1 MPRRVLVARGGAI
14 SSLSGLGRAHH
25 DLVLH
30 LRHGDI
36 KGWELAGEIDH
47 PTGGSPLPRL
57 WRRWRSHPR
66 KVARRVSELVVS
78 GQVDLLHISDQEQAI
93 LVPHNSQIPVAV
105 TVHDL
110 FHLDPQI
117 IESPEGKITVGE
129 QNPGR
134 VRKRDLEKIRAGLGR
149 ADLLICDSR
158 TTQEHA
164 ERLFPDSRTIVV
176 PLGIDTTARN
186 PHLSPRPRPESLSS
200 DRLNLLII
208 GSEEPRKRL
217 LFAIDVLS
225 ALGEDIRGDVVLH
238 KVGAES
244 DSIPSRY
251 LQSQSEHAGVE
262 MNWLG
267 AVSEVE
273 LIALEQHADALLFPS
288 VAEGFGYPPL
298 EAMAAGCPVLMS
310 DLGSHNELA
319 IPGTPLPPFE
329 IGDWAAALHEIHS
342 DWVERGKRTRTSHE
356 EGIEQAR
363 KFSSSVFSDNMSAAY
378 ESLFSS

>member
-1 MPRRVLVARGGAI
+1 
-14 SSLSGLGRAHH
+14 
-25 DLVLH
+25 
-30 LRHGDI
+30 
-36 KGWELAGEIDH
+36 
-47 PTGGSPLPRL
+47 
-57 WRRWRSHPR
+57 
-66 KVARRVSELVVS
+66 
-78 GQVDLLHISDQEQAI
+78 
-93 LVPHNSQIPVAV
+93 
-105 TVHDL
+105 
-110 FHLDPQI
+110 
-117 IESPEGKITVGE
+117 
-129 QNPGR
+129 
-134 VRKRDLEKIRAGLGR
+134 
-149 ADLLICDSR
+149 
-158 TTQEHA
+158 
-164 ERLFPDSRTIVV
+164 
-176 PLGIDTTARN
+176 
-186 PHLSPRPRPESLSS
+186 
-200 DRLNLLII
+200 LII

-244 DSIPSRY
+244 DSIPSLR
-251 LQSQSEHAGVE
+251 LQSQSARAGVE

-319 IPGTPLPPFE
+319 IPGTPLPPFK

-342 DWVERGKRTRTSHE
+342 EWVERSKRTRTSHE

>member
-36 KGWELAGEIDH
+36 NGWELAGEIDH
-47 PTGGSPLPRL
+47 MTGGSPLRRL

-66 KVARRVSELVVS
+66 KVARRVSELAAS
-78 GQVDLLHISDQEQAI
+78 GQADLLHISDQEQAI
-93 LVPHNSQIPVAV
+93 LVPHNSLIPVAV

-164 ERLFPDSRTIVV
+164 ERLFPDSLTIVV

-186 PHLSPRPRPESLSS
+186 PHLSPQPRPESLPS
-200 DRLNLLII
+200 DHLNLLII

-217 LFAIDVLS
+217 LFAIDVIS
-225 ALGEDIRGDVVLH
+225 ALGEDIRGDVILH

-244 DSIPSRY
+244 DSIPSRR
-251 LQSQSEHAGVE
+251 LQSQSARAGVE

-329 IGDWAAALHEIHS
+329 KSAWIEAISTLHKA
-342 DWVERGKRTRTSHE
+342 WVSRNKSPRSADTA
-356 EGIEQAR
+356 GIERAVGFSQK
-363 KFSSSVFSDNMSAAY
+363 KFVQRLRSAY
-378 ESLFSS
+378 ETLFT

>member
-25 DLVLH
+25 DLVRH

-36 KGWELAGEIDH
+36 EGWELAEEIDH
-47 PTGGSPLPRL
+47 PTGGSPLRRL

-66 KVARRVSELVVS
+66 KVARRVSELVAS
-78 GQVDLLHISDQEQAI
+78 GKSDLLHISDQEQAI
-93 LVPHNSQIPVAV
+93 LVPHDSSIPVAV

-134 VRKRDLEKIRAGLGR
+134 VRKRDLEKIHAGLGR

-186 PHLSPRPRPESLSS
+186 PHMSPQPRPESLPSA
-200 DRLNLLII
+200 RLNLLII

-244 DSIPSRY
+244 DSIPSRH

-273 LIALEQHADALLFPS
+273 LIAIEQHADALLFPS

-329 IGDWAAALHEIHS
+329 KDAWVGTISAIHHS
-342 DWVERGKRTRTSHE
+342 WDSREKSPRIVDEAGLERATEFSQK
-356 EGIEQAR
+356 
-363 KFSSSVFSDNMSAAY
+363 KFAHRLQEAY
-378 ESLFSS
+378 ESLFT

>member
-25 DLVLH
+25 DLVRH
-30 LRHGDI
+30 LRHGDVE
-36 KGWELAGEIDH
+36 GWDMAGEMDH
-47 PTGGSPLPRL
+47 PTGGSPLRRL

-66 KVARRVSELVVS
+66 KVARRVAELAAS
-78 GQVDLLHISDQEQAI
+78 GQADLLHISDQEQAI

-186 PHLSPRPRPESLSS
+186 PHLSPQPRPESLPS

-244 DSIPSRY
+244 DSIPSQR
-251 LQSQSEHAGVE
+251 LQSQSARAGVE

-329 IGDWAAALHEIHS
+329 QDAWSGAISAIHQAWASREKSPRIVDEAGL
-342 DWVERGKRTRTSHE
+342 ERATEFSQK
-356 EGIEQAR
+356 
-363 KFSSSVFSDNMSAAY
+363 KFAQRLQEVY
-378 ESLFSS
+378 ESLFA

>member
-14 SSLSGLGRAHH
+14 SSLSGFGRAHH
-25 DLVLH
+25 DLVRH
-30 LRHGDI
+30 LRHGDVN
-36 KGWELAGEIDH
+36 GWELAGEIDH
-47 PTGGSPLPRL
+47 PTGGSPLHRL

-66 KVARRVSELVVS
+66 KVAKRVAELAAS
-78 GQVDLLHISDQEQAI
+78 GKADLLHISDQEQAI
-93 LVPHNSQIPVAV
+93 LVPHDSMIPVAV

-117 IESPEGKITVGE
+117 IENSGEKITVGE
-129 QNPGR
+129 QSPGR

-158 TTQEHA
+158 TTQGHA
-164 ERLFPDSRTIVV
+164 ERLFPDSSTIVV
-176 PLGIDTTARN
+176 PLGIDTTGRN
-186 PHLSPRPRPESLSS
+186 PHLSPQPRPESLPSG
-200 DRLNLLII
+200 RLNLLII

-225 ALGEDIRGDVVLH
+225 ALGEDIRSDVILH

-244 DSIPSRY
+244 DSAPSQH
-251 LQSQSEHAGVE
+251 LISQSARAGVE

-267 AVSEVE
+267 SVSEVE

-288 VAEGFGYPPL
+288 AAEGFGYPPL

-329 IGDWAAALHEIHS
+329 KDAWAAALHEIHS
-342 DWVERGKRTRTSHE
+342 DWIKRAKSTRAAHD

-363 KFSSSVFSDNMSAAY
+363 KFSPSIFSDNLSAAY
-378 ESLFSS
+378 ESVFSS

>member
-1 MPRRVLVARGGAI
+1 
-14 SSLSGLGRAHH
+14 
-25 DLVLH
+25 
-30 LRHGDI
+30 
-36 KGWELAGEIDH
+36 
-47 PTGGSPLPRL
+47 
-57 WRRWRSHPR
+57 
-66 KVARRVSELVVS
+66 
-78 GQVDLLHISDQEQAI
+78 
-93 LVPHNSQIPVAV
+93 
-105 TVHDL
+105 
-110 FHLDPQI
+110 
-117 IESPEGKITVGE
+117 
-129 QNPGR
+129 

-176 PLGIDTTARN
+176 PLGIDTTGRN
-186 PHLSPRPRPESLSS
+186 PHLSPQPRPESLPS

-225 ALGEDIRGDVVLH
+225 ALDEDIRSDVVLH

-244 DSIPSRY
+244 DSTPSRR
-251 LQSQSEHAGVE
+251 LQSQSASAGVE

-329 IGDWAAALHEIHS
+329 RGAWAEALHEIHS
-342 DWVERGKRTRTSHE
+342 EWVERSKSTRTSHE

-363 KFSSSVFSDNMSAAY
+363 KFSSSVFSDNVSAAY

>member
-66 KVARRVSELVVS
+66 KVARRVSELVAS

-93 LVPHNSQIPVAV
+93 LVPHNSLIPVAV

-129 QNPGR
+129 QIPGR

-176 PLGIDTTARN
+176 PLGIDTTARH
-186 PHLSPRPRPESLSS
+186 PLLSPQPRPESLPS

-217 LFAIDVLS
+217 LFTIDVLS
-225 ALGEDIRGDVVLH
+225 ALDEDIRSDVVLH

-244 DSIPSRY
+244 DSIPSRH
-251 LQSQSEHAGVE
+251 LQSQSARAGVE

-319 IPGTPLPPFE
+319 IPGTPLPPFKKS
-329 IGDWAAALHEIHS
+329 A
-342 DWVERGKRTRTSHE
+342 WVEAISTLRKAWVSRNKSPRSADTA
-356 EGIEQAR
+356 GIEQAVGFSQE
-363 KFSSSVFSDNMSAAY
+363 KFVQRLRSAY
-378 ESLFSS
+378 ETLFA

>member
-1 MPRRVLVARGGAI
+1 
-14 SSLSGLGRAHH
+14 
-25 DLVLH
+25 
-30 LRHGDI
+30 
-36 KGWELAGEIDH
+36 
-47 PTGGSPLPRL
+47 
-57 WRRWRSHPR
+57 
-66 KVARRVSELVVS
+66 VSELVAS

-93 LVPHNSQIPVAV
+93 LVPHNSLIPVAV

-110 FHLDPQI
+110 FHLDPRI

-176 PLGIDTTARN
+176 PLGIDTTKRN
-186 PHLSPRPRPESLSS
+186 PHLSPQPRPESLPSA
-200 DRLNLLII
+200 RLNLLII

-244 DSIPSRY
+244 DSIPSRR
-251 LQSQSEHAGVE
+251 LQSQSARAGVE

-273 LIALEQHADALLFPS
+273 LIALEQHVDALLFPS

-319 IPGTPLPPFE
+319 IPGIPLPPF
-329 IGDWAAALHEIHS
+329 DQDAWAGAISEIHRAWAS
-342 DWVERGKRTRTSHE
+342 REKSPRTVDEAGLERATGFSQK
-356 EGIEQAR
+356 
-363 KFSSSVFSDNMSAAY
+363 KFAQRLQEVY
-378 ESLFSS
+378 ESLFA

>member
-36 KGWELAGEIDH
+36 KGWELAGEISH
-47 PTGGSPLPRL
+47 PTGGSPLRRL

-66 KVARRVSELVVS
+66 KVARRVSELAAS
-78 GQVDLLHISDQEQAI
+78 GQADLLHISDQEQAI
-93 LVPHNSQIPVAV
+93 LVPHNSLIPVAV

-186 PHLSPRPRPESLSS
+186 PHLSPRPRPESLLS

-225 ALGEDIRGDVVLH
+225 ALSEDIRGDVVLH

-244 DSIPSRY
+244 DSIPSRR
-251 LQSQSEHAGVE
+251 LQSQSARAGVE
-262 MNWLG
+262 MNWRG

-298 EAMAAGCPVLMS
+298 EAMASGCPVLMS

-319 IPGTPLPPFE
+319 ISGTPLPPFE
-329 IGDWAAALHEIHS
+329 QDAWAGAISAIHQAWAS
-342 DWVERGKRTRTSHE
+342 REKSPRIVDEAGLERATEFSQK
-356 EGIEQAR
+356 
-363 KFSSSVFSDNMSAAY
+363 KFAQRLQEVY
-378 ESLFSS
+378 ESLFA